1 MGLILYSSLVASDSK
16 KAKKRKMIVSDEEDD
31 MNTGICSIIAPCRFP
46 LRSASNRIETKT
58 SDISLPSSPVPESIP
73 MKFGPPRGKP
83 KKSSKTVESEPEASE
98 NPKPSKSKAKRLS
111 KKKAESISVLEEDDG
126 PVDEVPP
133 SSDAALS
140 ADEIAED
147 EVDGEEEVEE
157 LASGK
162 AARKTYAQ
170 DFLETW

>member
-1 MGLILYSSLVASDSK
+1 MLYSSLVASDSK
-16 KAKKRKMIVSDEEDD
+16 KVKKRKMIVSDEEDD

-73 MKFGPPRGKP
+73 MQFGPPRGKP
-83 KKSSKTVESEPEASE
+83 KKSSKTIESTED
-98 NPKPSKSKAKRLS
+98 PKPTKSKAKRLS
-111 KKKAESISVLEEDDG
+111 KKKAESIPVLEEDDD

-170 DFLETW
+170 DSLETW